1 MYTRL
6 GRCQQISFTS
16 GSLQTFLSFSLK
28 QSVAIGHQILIIVR
42 IVSYIS
48 HMINSEIKESSLKRI
63 YREKEEHLRVLLCLV
78 RQTWLPSWLPAS
90 ATLPSSIPSIHRN
103 PFDPFPLSRSNAV
116 AVLFFLP
123 SHPLSGS
130 FALIHRSPYPS
141 LLASRS
147 STFPGLLSSLVD
159 EEQERGS
166 EMEREGRLSFTSTN
180 ECRSFNVTMRRPLR
194 TNCCS
199 TNITVR
205 PIRNSLSST
214 FCDTYSSN
222 WLLTYFAF
230 FVPLHSFFFFL
241 FAKRTFER

>member
-1 MYTRL
+1 MVA
-6 GRCQQISFTS
+6 
-16 GSLQTFLSFSLK
+16 FL
-28 QSVAIGHQILIIVR
+28 VAGVCNLALFHPL
-42 IVSYIS
+42 
-48 HMINSEIKESSLKRI
+48 HAL
-63 YREKEEHLRVLLCLV
+63 
-78 RQTWLPSWLPAS
+78 
-90 ATLPSSIPSIHRN
+90 RN

-130 FALIHRSPYPS
+130 FALIHRSPHPS
-141 LLASRS
+141 LLAPRS

-205 PIRNSLSST
+205 PIRNGLSST
-214 FCDTYSSN
+214 FRDTYSSN
-222 WLLTYFAF
+222 WLSTYFAF
-230 FVPLHSFFFFL
+230 FVPLHSFFFFFFYSRNRL
-241 FAKRTFER
+241 SNGEERIR

>member
-1 MYTRL
+1 MVA
-6 GRCQQISFTS
+6 
-16 GSLQTFLSFSLK
+16 FLVVGVCNLALFHPL
-28 QSVAIGHQILIIVR
+28 H
-42 IVSYIS
+42 
-48 HMINSEIKESSLKRI
+48 
-63 YREKEEHLRVLLCLV
+63 
-78 RQTWLPSWLPAS
+78 
-90 ATLPSSIPSIHRN
+90 TLRN

-130 FALIHRSPYPS
+130 FALIHRSPHPS
-141 LLASRS
+141 LLAPRS

-214 FCDTYSSN
+214 FRDTCQIGFR
-222 WLLTYFAF
+222 LTSHFSF
-230 FVPLHSFFFFL
+230 LCVLFFFF
-241 FAKRTFER
+241 FFIRETDF